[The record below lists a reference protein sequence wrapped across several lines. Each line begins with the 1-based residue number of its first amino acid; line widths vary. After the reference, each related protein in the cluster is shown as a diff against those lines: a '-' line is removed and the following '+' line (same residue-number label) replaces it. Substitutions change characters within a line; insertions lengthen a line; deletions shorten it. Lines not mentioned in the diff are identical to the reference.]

1 MGDLAACLVRGKH
14 RLFPRQLNDCR
25 STSATLATFQQVA
38 QFMKNLIRIA
48 TRKSPLA
55 LWQAEYVRGQL
66 QRLHPGLQVELLTMS
81 TRGDKILD
89 TPLAKVG
96 GKGLF
101 VKELETAMLEGRAD
115 IAVHSMKDVPMEF
128 PEGLGL
134 GAICERE
141 DPSDAFVSSHHAS
154 LMALPLGA
162 VVGTSS
168 LRRQCQ
174 LRRLRPDMVIR
185 DLRGNVNT
193 RLAKLDAGE
202 YDALILA
209 SAGLIRLG
217 FADRIR
223 EGLPAEVLLPAV
235 GQGAVGIEC
244 RLGDSELLALLAPL
258 NHHATATRVSAER
271 AMNHRLQGG
280 CQVPIAG
287 FAELV
292 GDQLTL
298 RGLVGRVDGQ
308 QILEAALSGSQAD
321 AEAIGR
327 ALAEQ
332 LLAAGAGAIL
342 QAVYGE

>member
-1 MGDLAACLVRGKH
+1 
-14 RLFPRQLNDCR
+14 
-25 STSATLATFQQVA
+25 
-38 QFMKNLIRIA
+38 MKNLIRIA

-55 LWQAEYVRGQL
+55 LWQAEYVRDEL
-66 QRLHPGLQVELLTMS
+66 QRHHPGLQVELVTMT

-101 VKELETAMLEGRAD
+101 VKELEVAMQEGRAD

-141 DPSDAFVSSHHAS
+141 DPRDAFVSNHHAS
-154 LMALPLGA
+154 LAALPAGA

-174 LRRLRPDMVIR
+174 LKRARPDLVIR

-217 FADRIR
+217 FQARIR
-223 EGLPAEVLLPAV
+223 ESLAEETLLPAV

-244 RLGDSELLALLAPL
+244 RLGDAETLALLAPL
-258 NHHATATRVSAER
+258 NHDETAIRVRAER

-287 FAELV
+287 FAELA
-292 GDQLTL
+292 GETLTL
-298 RGLVGRVDGQ
+298 RGLVGSLDGQ
-308 QILEAALSGSQAD
+308 QVLEDQVSGPA
-321 AEAIGR
+321 AEAEVLGR
-327 ALAEQ
+327 ALAEK
-332 LLAAGAGAIL
+332 LLAAGAADIL
-342 QAVYGE
+342 KAVYGED